1 MDKHM
6 SAGLQGATSHTTKLI
21 DSFAHNLNR
30 LEAALYNIDGRIER
44 TQDNLAKLRLDHA
57 EAQKLVLGPILRLEP
72 LSLTV
77 PFFVLLYVVVGTR
90 RI

>member
-1 MDKHM
+1 MTFISYQLPYM
-6 SAGLQGATSHTTKLI
+6 PVIVAFEPLFTVLTT
-21 DSFAHNLNR
+21 
-30 LEAALYNIDGRIER
+30 
-44 TQDNLAKLRLDHA
+44 
-57 EAQKLVLGPILRLEP
+57 QKLVLGPILRLEP